1 MPEWKMK
8 DQPPSDLLALSC
20 TLLRCAF
27 TCVLPGNAASLLLS
41 KPGTGTSVVLA
52 VGPPHFSFKKGNQ
65 REKIIFLTKFCYL
78 GSGFFSPGL
87 LAQESK
93 TNQSGEWQGDLLKP
107 KQSHRTPARLTGHP
121 CSFLS
126 ERDCACLCYS
136 TWKGFLCFPFYL
148 LSRKMVFSL
157 LSISGCEALGML
169 GRALP
174 SVPRQQ
180 WWFPSQ
186 PRALHA
192 LS

>member
-1 MPEWKMK
+1 MQLHFSSPN
-8 DQPPSDLLALSC
+8 QALGPAWC
-20 TLLRCAF
+20 
-27 TCVLPGNAASLLLS
+27 LLLVPLIS
-41 KPGTGTSVVLA
+41 AL
-52 VGPPHFSFKKGNQ
+52 KKATRGK
-65 REKIIFLTKFCYL
+65 RSYFLTKFCYL

-87 LAQESK
+87 LAKESK

-148 LSRKMVFSL
+148 LSRKMVLSL